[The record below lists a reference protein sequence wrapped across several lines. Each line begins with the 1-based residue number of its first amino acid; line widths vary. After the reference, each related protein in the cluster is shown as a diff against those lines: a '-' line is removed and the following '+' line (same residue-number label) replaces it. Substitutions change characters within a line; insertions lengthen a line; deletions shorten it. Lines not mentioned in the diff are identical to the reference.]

1 MRFLRNAMFCAL
13 FCAICLAPAAAQVF
27 DMRELN
33 TEQIRALPMDRT
45 VILMPAGILEQHGP
59 YLPSYTDGYV
69 NEYDARQVANAIV
82 ARPGWVVLMFPS
94 IPLGAGGANQV
105 GLKSLFP
112 GTYHVHYETLRA
124 VYMDLAA
131 ELGNAG
137 FRWIFIFQNHGA
149 MPHKL
154 ALDQASDFFGDTY
167 GGRMVHLGGFAV
179 PPPFSRTAL
188 LPSENEQENGLDV
201 HAGFSETSTILFLRP
216 DLVATGVRSAQPM
229 SGKTWSELVEIGA
242 KDNWPGYFGSPRLAT
257 AAQGAEIMRRRA
269 EDLTGLVLRI
279 LDGLDPRTLPR
290 AVDQQRTD
298 AGISRYNSAAAE
310 HERRVRSIQQQWL
323 ATKGRQWP

>member
-1 MRFLRNAMFCAL
+1 MLFLRTAVLSVAFCGA
-13 FCAICLAPAAAQVF
+13 FVAPATAQIY

-33 TEQIRALPMDRT
+33 TEQIRALPLDRT
-45 VILMPAGILEQHGP
+45 VILMPGGILEQHGP

-69 NEYDARQVANAIV
+69 NEHGARRVAEAIV

-131 ELGNAG
+131 ELGESG
-137 FRWIFIFQNHGA
+137 FRWIFVFQNHGA
-149 MPHKL
+149 MAHKL

-167 GGRMVHLGGFAV
+167 SGRMVHLGGLTV
-179 PPPFSRTAL
+179 PTPASRTPLLSPEAL
-188 LPSENEQENGLDV
+188 RENGLGA
-201 HAGFSETSTILFLRP
+201 HADFSETSQILFLRP
-216 DLVATGVRSAQPM
+216 DLVESAVRTAQPM
-229 SGKTWSELVEIGA
+229 SGTTMSQLVDIGA
-242 KDNWPGYFGSPRLAT
+242 TANWPGYFGSPRLAT
-257 AAQGAEIMRRRA
+257 TALGAEIMRRRA
-269 EDLTGLVLRI
+269 EDLISLVLRI

-290 AVDQQRTD
+290 AVEQQQSD
-298 AGISRYNSAAAE
+298 PGITRYNAAAAE
-310 HERRVRSIQQQWL
+310 HESRIKSIQQRWL
-323 ATKGRQWP
+323 SSKGRQWP